1 MSWTGPAVSPD
12 MNCIEHMWD
21 ELGRRLRKRLN
32 KPNNVAELGR
42 ALQEE
47 WRNIPMATVRRL
59 VGSMRRRLQTVIQ
72 NNGGHCRY

>member
-1 MSWTGPAVSPD
+1 MSEP
-12 MNCIEHMWD
+12 
-21 ELGRRLRKRLN
+21 
-32 KPNNVAELGR
+32 PNNVAELGR